1 MRSASREALQREKG
15 FGGVLAQNKFLRLG
29 FGFKSFIKKMLPR
42 EMDQGVKE
50 AGNGRGES

>member
-50 AGNGRGES
+50 AGNGRRES